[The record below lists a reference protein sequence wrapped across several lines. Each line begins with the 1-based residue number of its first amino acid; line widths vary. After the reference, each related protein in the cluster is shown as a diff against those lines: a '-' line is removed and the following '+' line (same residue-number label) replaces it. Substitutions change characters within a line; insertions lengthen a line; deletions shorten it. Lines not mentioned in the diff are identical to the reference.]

1 MNSLFSLLLSIFFTI
16 SYASTAPLPLLSLLS
31 LKSSL
36 HDPLLTLRNWTYAS
50 IENYSSPT
58 LDPPWCYWPGITC
71 DSITGEVISLDLS
84 NRNLSGTIAPEL
96 RLLSRTLTHLNISRN
111 NFTGSL
117 PSVIFDLRNL
127 VSLDI
132 SHNNFNSTFP
142 STISNLNLLNTL
154 NAYSNCFTGS
164 IPDTTFNLTNL
175 QYLNFG
181 GSFFNGSIP
190 PEISSMPQLRY
201 LHLAGNLLTGNL
213 PDQIGELSLLEHL
226 EIGYNNFYGDIPVS
240 FGLLSKLQYLDISS
254 ANLSG
259 PLTLELGKLKLL
271 ESLFLFKN
279 QFTGTIPEEFSNL
292 KALKVLDL
300 SDNKLNGSI
309 PDHLVELANLTLIN
323 LMSNRLTGSIPVGFG
338 DLENLEVLNLWNN
351 SLTGQ
356 LPLHLGLKQRL
367 ERLDVSTNFLT
378 GPIPP
383 NLCAGNRLVRLIL
396 FSNRFTSVI
405 PNSLKN
411 CSTLWRM
418 RVEKNRLT
426 GPIPAGFGSL
436 RNLTYMDLSQNL
448 LSGSMPSDLFVS
460 NSLEYLNVTGNPLG
474 GLLPVSIW
482 NSPRLEVLSA
492 SYCLLEGEM
501 PNFESGCR
509 NIYKIEMEGNRLI
522 GNIPIDITQCNKL
535 LSIKLDRNRLSGAI
549 PLGLAS
555 LPSITELNLSWNGLT
570 GSIPFEFSNCTT
582 LESFD
587 VSYNRLT
594 GPVPWSGPVL
604 KNMQPWVL
612 LGNPGLCGEAV
623 GKPCPSNSEGEKI
636 VAKGSAG
643 AAIMWV
649 AAVVVAVAGIVV
661 LALGTRFAQQ
671 KAEMNEKGGVEPWN
685 MMAFQKLS
693 FTAEDVAKCAA
704 GTEGIIGVGSTG
716 TVYRA
721 KMPCGDVIAVK
732 KLWQPKKEEDCAAK
746 REVKVIDGQNIM
758 AEVEVLG
765 SIRHRNIVRLL
776 GWCNNSNTTML
787 LYEYMP
793 NGSLEEL
800 LHGGGEKK
808 GAKVV
813 IDWETRYKIAVG
825 VAQGLS
831 YLHHDCRPVV
841 VHRDLKPSNILLD
854 ADMEARV
861 ADFGVAKIIN
871 GADQYMSVIAG
882 SCGYIAPEY
891 AYTLQVD
898 EKSDVYSYGV
908 VLLEILT
915 GRRSVEA
922 EYGEGNSIV
931 DWVRS
936 KIQRAA
942 DGRAWEVLDPTAG
955 VQCTEVRKEM
965 TLMLRVALLCTSK
978 SPDDRPSMRDVLL
991 MLQEAKPHRK
1001 QADGCNRSGV
1011 GAAGDIKQKP
1021 VVDC

>member
-1 MNSLFSLLLSIFFTI
+1 MSSLFSLLLSIFFAI
-16 SYASTAPLPLLSLLS
+16 SYASTAPLPLLALLT

-36 HDPLLTLRNWTYAS
+36 HDPLLTLHNWTYAS

-71 DSITGEVISLDLS
+71 DSITGEVTSLDLS

-96 RLLSRTLTHLNISRN
+96 HLLSRTLTHLNISRN
-111 NFTGSL
+111 NFTGTL
-117 PSVIFDLRNL
+117 PSVIFDLHNL

-132 SHNNFNSTFP
+132 GHNNFNSTFP
-142 STISNLNLLNTL
+142 STISNLKLLNTL
-154 NAYSNCFTGS
+154 NAYSNSFTGP
-164 IPDTTFNLTNL
+164 IPNTIFNLTIL

-181 GSFFNGSIP
+181 GNFFNGSIP
-190 PEISSMPQLRY
+190 SETGRLPQLRY
-201 LHLAGNLLTGNL
+201 LYLAGNLLGGNL
-213 PDQIGELSLLEHL
+213 PDQLGELSLLEHL
-226 EIGYNNFYGDIPVS
+226 EIGYNNFYGGIPVS
-240 FGLLSKLQYLDISS
+240 FGQLTKLQYLDISS
-254 ANLSG
+254 ANLSA
-259 PLTLELGKLKLL
+259 PLSPELGKLKRL

-279 QFTGTIPEEFSNL
+279 QFIGTIPVEFSNL

-309 PDHLVELANLTLIN
+309 PDHLVQLVNLTLIN
-323 LMSNRLTGSIPVGFG
+323 LMSNHLSGSIPVGFG
-338 DLENLEVLNLWNN
+338 DLPNLEVLNLWNN
-351 SLTGQ
+351 SLTGK
-356 LPLHLGLKQRL
+356 LPQHLGLKQRL

-383 NLCAGNRLVRLIL
+383 NLCSRNRLVRLIL
-396 FSNRFTSVI
+396 FSNRFTSAM
-405 PNSLKN
+405 PNNLRN
-411 CSTLWRM
+411 CSTLWRI
-418 RVEKNRLT
+418 RVENNRLT
-426 GPIPAGFGSL
+426 GPIPTGFGSL
-436 RNLTYMDLSQNL
+436 PNLTYMDLSQNL
-448 LSGSMPSDLFVS
+448 ISGPIPSDLFVS
-460 NSLEYLNVTGNPLG
+460 ISLEYLNVTGNPLG
-474 GLLPVSIW
+474 CLLPELIW
-482 NSPRLEVLSA
+482 KAPRLEVLSA
-492 SYCLLEGEM
+492 SYCKLEGVI

-509 NIYKIEMEGNRLI
+509 NIYKIEIDGNRLI
-522 GNIPIDITQCNKL
+522 GNIPIDISQCNKL
-535 LSIKLDRNRLSGAI
+535 LSIKLDKNRLTGEI
-549 PLGLAS
+549 PQGIAS
-555 LPSITELNLSWNGLT
+555 LPSITELNLSWNSLT
-570 GSIPFEFSNCTT
+570 GLIPFQFSNCTT

-587 VSYNRLT
+587 VSYNRLA
-594 GPVPWSGPVL
+594 GPVPWSGPML

-612 LGNPGLCGEAV
+612 SGNPGLCGEAV
-623 GKPCPSNSEGEKI
+623 DKPCPSNNEGGNI

-649 AAVVVAVAGIVV
+649 AAVAVAVAGIVV

-671 KAEMNEKGGVEPWN
+671 KAEMKEGGAEPWH
-685 MMAFQKLS
+685 MMTFQKLS
-693 FTAEDVAKCAA
+693 FSAEDVAKCVVGA
-704 GTEGIIGVGSTG
+704 EGIIGVGSTG

-721 KMPCGDVIAVK
+721 KLPSSDVIAVK
-732 KLWQPKKEEDCAAK
+732 KLWQPKKQEDCVAK
-746 REVKVIDGQNIM
+746 REVKVTDGQRIM

-776 GWCNNSNTTML
+776 GWCSNSDTTML

-898 EKSDVYSYGV
+898 ERSDIYSYGV

-936 KIQRAA
+936 RVLRAA

-955 VQCTEVRKEM
+955 ARCKEVRKEM

-991 MLQEAKPHRK
+991 MLQEAKPNRK
-1001 QADGCNRSGV
+1001 QADGCKGSQEGS
-1011 GAAGDIKQKP
+1011 P